1 MLELVGIIAPFF
13 MVIMLGFLAGRL
25 GFFKL
30 DSAKVFN
37 NYLLYFALP
46 AMFLSKLLEQ
56 DVLSALT
63 FGFC

>member
-1 MLELVGIIAPFF
+1 MLELVGIVAPFF

-25 GFFKL
+25 GVFRL

-46 AMFLSKLLEQ
+46 AMFLSKLLE
-56 DVLSALT
+56 
-63 FGFC
+63 

>member
-1 MLELVGIIAPFF
+1 MFELVGIVAPFF
-13 MVIMLGFLAGRL
+13 IVIMLGYLAGQL

-46 AMFLSKLLEQ
+46 A
-56 DVLSALT
+56 T
-63 FGFC
+63 TR